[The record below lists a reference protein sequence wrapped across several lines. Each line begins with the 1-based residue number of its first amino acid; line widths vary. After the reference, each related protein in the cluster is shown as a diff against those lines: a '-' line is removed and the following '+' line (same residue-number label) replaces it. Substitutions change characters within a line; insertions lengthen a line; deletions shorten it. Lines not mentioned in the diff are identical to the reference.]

1 MKKTKGRM
9 RGILSLVLAML
20 LTVTMIPAQK
30 VLAEDGT
37 SGSTA
42 ESTGN
47 LTFQYEDTA
56 LGFGYVEWK
65 DNAGDWHTQ
74 QKNDTVTATAVRIK
88 YDHGG
93 QLEPG
98 AGLYLD
104 GKDILK
110 DEANKTALE
119 SENGLTLETDKNY
132 EFQHIAFIAAG
143 GSGSGEQPPQQPQPP
158 ASQGIELI
166 LEGNARDKFD
176 TLIAAGD
183 DANNIYV
190 KVNDAASY
198 QKISDLMNDS
208 TSSTPLVTVSGG
220 RYQFANTV
228 TKVSLYVK
236 YDANYMV
243 QFMPNVAGMGF
254 SENAPLV
261 LDGSGSQHIQIDKK
275 VNTITWAYDDVR
287 YGKDAYLE
295 HGTAEIIAVDGTPVE
310 KLPKDPDNFAANA
323 GNKDGGHFA
332 AAPGAKITIK
342 LTPDY
347 GYQLSG
353 VQLNGGA
360 TLEAQKEVSTFTFT
374 MPDTSIHFKGIFT
387 KSEDAVVTTGN
398 TVKNAAIANGANAAN
413 SGNLELKVS
422 DNTDYNTAAATA
434 LVSDAVAAEAVDL
447 SLNQVVSKG
456 NGTNWE
462 TGITEFE
469 KPITLSLALK
479 DYDANY
485 DYTVVRNHNGKLTA
499 LDTTAINGT
508 VSFATNQFST
518 YVIVKKEKSKTP
530 VYSTQ
535 ANAGAGAPQTTFSQT
550 TKELLDAIGLTAAEK
565 KAIANGANANVV
577 LNVNVKTLT
586 EKEAKLIESVIGKNK
601 MAETYDINLLLQ
613 IAGLADRNITDPSS
627 AIGITITIPD
637 KFINT
642 DTSVKRVYRMV
653 RIHDG
658 KATVIDGTFDANTKQ
673 FTFATDGFSTYALVY
688 EDVAATTTTPA
699 TTSPKTNDTSL
710 PIAWLLLLGAGLCG
724 CMAVTLVKK
733 KTK

>member
-20 LTVTMIPAQK
+20 LMVTMIPTQK
-30 VLAEDGT
+30 VLAEGEP
-37 SGSTA
+37 SG
-42 ESTGN
+42 STGN
-47 LTFQYEDTA
+47 LTFASFDSTDISLGEVQWKNGDADT
-56 LGFGYVEWK
+56 
-65 DNAGDWHTQ
+65 WHTQ
-74 QKNDTVTATAVRIK
+74 TTTGNVTATNVRIVVK
-88 YDHGG
+88 ENANLG
-93 QLEPG
+93 QHMALRING
-98 AGLYLD
+98 Q
-104 GKDILK
+104 DILQT
-110 DEANKTALE
+110 N
-119 SENGLTLETDKNY
+119 LETLKSNEGLVLQANGKY
-132 EFQHIAFIAAG
+132 QFEHIEFSSAAG
-143 GSGSGEQPPQQPQPP
+143 GSGGEENPPQPP
-158 ASQGIELI
+158 KPPVSQGIELI
-166 LEGNARDKFD
+166 LEGNAKDKFD
-176 TLIAAGD
+176 EMIATGN

-190 KVNDAASY
+190 KVNDEASY
-198 QKISDLMNDS
+198 QKISEL
-208 TSSTPLVTVSGG
+208 TQGSTPQVTVSQDG
-220 RYQFANTV
+220 RYQFADSV
-228 TKVSLYVK
+228 KKISLYVK
-236 YDANYMV
+236 YDTNYMV
-243 QFMPNVAGMGF
+243 QFMPDAAGMGF
-254 SENAPLV
+254 SEKAPLV

-295 HGTAEIIAVDGTPVE
+295 HGTAEIIAVDGTPVAQ
-310 KLPKDPDNFAANA
+310 LPKDPDNFAANA

-332 AAPGAKITIK
+332 ADPGAKITIK

-360 TLEAQKEVSTFTFT
+360 TLEAQKDVSTFTFT
-374 MPDTSIHFKGIFT
+374 MPDTSVHFKGIFT

-398 TVKNAAIANGANAAN
+398 TVKNAAIANGANATN

-422 DNTDYNTAAATA
+422 DNTNYNTAAATA

-499 LDTTAINGT
+499 LNTIAINGT

-518 YVIVKKEKSKTP
+518 YVIVKKAKSKTP
-530 VYSTQ
+530 VYSTE

-565 KAIANGANANVV
+565 KAIANGANANVI

-586 EKEAKLIESVIGKNK
+586 EKEAKLIESVIGRNK

-613 IAGLADRNITDPSS
+613 IAGLSDRIITDPNS

-658 KATVIDGTFDANTKQ
+658 KATVIDGTFDAKTKQ
-673 FTFATDGFSTYALVY
+673 FTFATDGFSTYALVD

>member
-30 VLAEDGT
+30 VLAEGEAAGNPT
-37 SGSTA
+37 G
-42 ESTGN
+42 STGN
-47 LTFQYEDTA
+47 LTFASFDSTDISLGEVQWKNGDADT
-56 LGFGYVEWK
+56 
-65 DNAGDWHTQ
+65 WHTQ
-74 QKNDTVTATAVRIK
+74 TTTGDVTATNVRIVVK
-88 YDHGG
+88 ENANLG
-93 QLEPG
+93 QHMALRINGQDILQTNLETLKSDE
-98 AGLYLD
+98 GLKLQAD
-104 GKDILK
+104 GKYQF
-110 DEANKTALE
+110 E
-119 SENGLTLETDKNY
+119 
-132 EFQHIAFIAAG
+132 HIGFSSAAG
-143 GSGSGEQPPQQPQPP
+143 GSGGEENPPQPP
-158 ASQGIELI
+158 KPPVSQGIEFF
-166 LEGNARDKFD
+166 LEGNAKDKFD
-176 TLIAAGD
+176 TLIATGD
-183 DANNIYV
+183 TANNIYV
-190 KVNDAASY
+190 KVNEDTSY
-198 QKISDLMNDS
+198 QKINDLIKSKM
-208 TSSTPLVTVSGG
+208 VTISPDG
-220 RYQFANTV
+220 RYQFDKSV
-228 TKVSLYVK
+228 TKVFLYVK
-236 YDANYMV
+236 YDTNYMV
-243 QFMPNVAGMGF
+243 QFMPDAAGMGF
-254 SENAPLV
+254 GEKAPLV
-261 LDGSGSQHIQIDKK
+261 LNGSGSQHIQIDKK

-295 HGTAEIIAVDGTPVE
+295 HGTAEIIAVNGTPVAQ
-310 KLPKDPDNFAANA
+310 LPKDPDNFAANA

-332 AAPGAKITIK
+332 ADPGAKITIK
-342 LTPDY
+342 LTPNY

-360 TLEAQKEVSTFTFT
+360 TLEAQKDVSTFTFT
-374 MPDTSIHFKGIFT
+374 MPDTSVHFKGIFT

-398 TVKNAAIANGANAAN
+398 TVKNAAIANGANATN

-422 DNTDYNTAAATA
+422 DNTEYNTAAATA

-518 YVIVKKEKSKTP
+518 YVIVKKEKRKTP
-530 VYSTQ
+530 VYSTE

-565 KAIANGANANVV
+565 KAIANGANVNVV

-642 DTSVKRVYRMV
+642 DTSVKRVYCMV

-710 PIAWLLLLGAGLCG
+710 PIAWLLLSGAGLCG

>member
-20 LTVTMIPAQK
+20 LMVTMIPAQK
-30 VLAEDGT
+30 VLAEGEAA
-37 SGSTA
+37 GNTA
-42 ESTGN
+42 GNTGN
-47 LTFQYEDTA
+47 LTFQFANNSAEY
-56 LGFGYVEWK
+56 GSVEWK
-65 DNAGDWHTQ
+65 DTTGNWHTQ
-74 QKNDTVTATAVRIK
+74 NENGTVTAAVVRVK
-88 YDHGG
+88 CASGG

-104 GKDILK
+104 GKDILT
-110 DEANKTALE
+110 EETNKTALQ
-119 SENGLTLETDKNY
+119 SDAGLTLEAGKNY
-132 EFQHIAFIAAG
+132 AFQNIAFIAAG
-143 GSGSGEQPPQQPQPP
+143 GSGGAIQPPQPP
-158 ASQGIELI
+158 VSQGIEFV
-166 LEGNARDKFD
+166 LEGNARDKFGEM
-176 TLIAAGD
+176 IAAGN

-190 KVNDAASY
+190 KVNEDTSY
-198 QKISDLMNDS
+198 QKINDLIKSKM
-208 TSSTPLVTVSGG
+208 VTVSQDG
-220 RYQFANTV
+220 RYQFADSV
-228 TKVSLYVK
+228 KKVSLYVK

-243 QFMPNVAGMGF
+243 QFMPNVAGIGF

-295 HGTAEIIAVDGTPVE
+295 HGTAEIIAVNGTPVAQ
-310 KLPKDPDNFAANA
+310 LPKDPDNFAANA

-332 AAPGAKITIK
+332 ADPGAKITIK

-360 TLEAQKEVSTFTFT
+360 TLEAQKDVSTFTFT
-374 MPDTSIHFKGIFT
+374 MPDTSVHFKGIFT

-398 TVKNAAIANGANAAN
+398 TVKNAAIANGANATN

-422 DNTDYNTAAATA
+422 DNTNYNTAAATA

-469 KPITLSLALK
+469 NPITLSLALK

-518 YVIVKKEKSKTP
+518 YVIVKKEKSKTS
-530 VYSTQ
+530 VYSTE

-565 KAIANGANANVV
+565 KAIANGANVNVV

-613 IAGLADRNITDPSS
+613 IAGLSDRIITDPNS

-658 KATVIDGTFDANTKQ
+658 KATVIDGTFDAKTKQ

-688 EDVAATTTTPA
+688 EDVAATTLTPA

>member
-30 VLAEDGT
+30 VLAEGEAA
-37 SGSTA
+37 GSTA
-42 ESTGN
+42 ENTGN
-47 LTFQYEDTA
+47 LTFASFESTDISHGEVQWKNGDADT
-56 LGFGYVEWK
+56 
-65 DNAGDWHTQ
+65 WHTQ
-74 QKNDTVTATAVRIK
+74 TTTGDVTATNVRIVVK
-88 YDHGG
+88 KNANLG
-93 QLEPG
+93 QHMALRINGQDILQTNLETLKSNE
-98 AGLYLD
+98 GLKLQAD
-104 GKDILK
+104 GKYQF
-110 DEANKTALE
+110 E
-119 SENGLTLETDKNY
+119 
-132 EFQHIAFIAAG
+132 HIGFPSAAG
-143 GSGSGEQPPQQPQPP
+143 GSGGEENPPQPP
-158 ASQGIELI
+158 KPPVSQGIEFV
-166 LEGNARDKFD
+166 LEGNARDKFGEM
-176 TLIAAGD
+176 IAAGN

-190 KVNDAASY
+190 KVNEDTSY
-198 QKISDLMNDS
+198 QKINDLIKSKM
-208 TSSTPLVTVSGG
+208 VTVSQDG
-220 RYQFANTV
+220 RYQFADSV
-228 TKVSLYVK
+228 KKVSLYVK

-243 QFMPNVAGMGF
+243 QFMPNVAGIGF

-295 HGTAEIIAVDGTPVE
+295 HGTAEIIAVNGTPVAQ
-310 KLPKDPDNFAANA
+310 LPKDPDNFAANA

-332 AAPGAKITIK
+332 ADPGAKITIK

-360 TLEAQKEVSTFTFT
+360 TLEAQKDVSTFTFT
-374 MPDTSIHFKGIFT
+374 MPDTSVHFKGIFT

-398 TVKNAAIANGANAAN
+398 TVKNAAIANGANATN

-422 DNTDYNTAAATA
+422 DNTNYNTAAATA

-530 VYSTQ
+530 VYSTE

-565 KAIANGANANVV
+565 KAIANGANVNVV

-724 CMAVTLVKK
+724 CMAVTARKK
-733 KTK
+733 EN

>member
-1 MKKTKGRM
+1 MTKTKGRM
-9 RGILSLVLAML
+9 RGILSLVLALL

-30 VLAEDGT
+30 VLAEGEAAGNPT
-37 SGSTA
+37 G
-42 ESTGN
+42 STGN
-47 LTFQYEDTA
+47 LTFQFANNIAEY
-56 LGFGYVEWK
+56 GSVEWQDATGNWK
-65 DNAGDWHTQ
+65 KQ
-74 QKNDTVTATAVRIK
+74 QADGTVTATAVRVK
-88 YDHGG
+88 YNKGG

-98 AGLYLD
+98 AGLFLD
-104 GKDILK
+104 GKNILEDK
-110 DEANKTALE
+110 ANKTDLE
-119 SENGLTLETDKNY
+119 SENGFTLKTDKNY
-132 EFQHIAFIAAG
+132 AFQHIAFITAG
-143 GSGSGEQPPQQPQPP
+143 GSGGEEQPPQPP
-158 ASQGIELI
+158 ASQGIEFV
-166 LEGNARDKFD
+166 LEGNAKDKFD
-176 TLIAAGD
+176 TLIATGD
-183 DANNIYV
+183 TANNIYV
-190 KVNDAASY
+190 KVNEDTSY
-198 QKISDLMNDS
+198 QKINDLIKSKM
-208 TSSTPLVTVSGG
+208 VTVSQDG
-220 RYQFANTV
+220 RYQFDKSV

-295 HGTAEIIAVDGTPVE
+295 HGTAEIIAVNGTPVAQ
-310 KLPKDPDNFAANA
+310 LPKDPDNFATNA

-332 AAPGAKITIK
+332 ADPGDKITIK

-360 TLEAQKEVSTFTFT
+360 TLEAQKDVSTFTFT
-374 MPDTSIHFKGIFT
+374 MPDTSVHFKGIFT

-398 TVKNAAIANGANAAN
+398 TVKNAAIANGANATN

-422 DNTDYNTAAATA
+422 DNTNYNTAAATA

-469 KPITLSLALK
+469 KPITVSLALK

-530 VYSTQ
+530 VYSTE

-565 KAIANGANANVV
+565 KAIANGANVNVV

>member
-1 MKKTKGRM
+1 MTKTKGRM
-9 RGILSLVLAML
+9 RGILSLVLALL

-30 VLAEDGT
+30 VLAEGEAAGNPT
-37 SGSTA
+37 G
-42 ESTGN
+42 STGN
-47 LTFQYEDTA
+47 LTFQFANNIAEY
-56 LGFGYVEWK
+56 GSVEWQDATGNWK
-65 DNAGDWHTQ
+65 KQ
-74 QKNDTVTATAVRIK
+74 QADGTVTATAVRVK
-88 YDHGG
+88 YNKGG

-98 AGLYLD
+98 AGLFLD
-104 GKDILK
+104 GKNILEDK
-110 DEANKTALE
+110 ANKTDLE
-119 SENGLTLETDKNY
+119 SENGFTLKTDKNY
-132 EFQHIAFIAAG
+132 AFQHIAFITAG
-143 GSGSGEQPPQQPQPP
+143 GSGGEEQPPQPP
-158 ASQGIELI
+158 ASQGIEFV
-166 LEGNARDKFD
+166 LEGNAKDKFD
-176 TLIAAGD
+176 TLIATGD
-183 DANNIYV
+183 TANNIYV
-190 KVNDAASY
+190 KVNEDTSY
-198 QKISDLMNDS
+198 QKINDLIKSKM
-208 TSSTPLVTVSGG
+208 VTVSQDG
-220 RYQFANTV
+220 RYQFDKSV

-295 HGTAEIIAVDGTPVE
+295 HGTAEIIAVNGTPVAQ
-310 KLPKDPDNFAANA
+310 LPKDPDNFATNA

-332 AAPGAKITIK
+332 ADPGDKITIK

-360 TLEAQKEVSTFTFT
+360 TLEAQKDVSTFTFT
-374 MPDTSIHFKGIFT
+374 MPDTSVHFKGIFT

-398 TVKNAAIANGANAAN
+398 TVKNAAIANGANATN

-422 DNTDYNTAAATA
+422 DNTNYNTAAATA

-530 VYSTQ
+530 VYSTE

-565 KAIANGANANVV
+565 KAIANGANVNVV

-613 IAGLADRNITDPSS
+613 IAGLSDRIITDPNS

-658 KATVIDGTFDANTKQ
+658 KATVIDGTFDATTKQ

>member
-30 VLAEDGT
+30 VLAEGEAAGNPT
-37 SGSTA
+37 G
-42 ESTGN
+42 STGN
-47 LTFQYEDTA
+47 LTFASFDSTDISLGEVQWKNGDADT
-56 LGFGYVEWK
+56 
-65 DNAGDWHTQ
+65 WHTQ
-74 QKNDTVTATAVRIK
+74 TTTGDVTATNVRIVVK
-88 YDHGG
+88 ENANLG
-93 QLEPG
+93 QHMALRINGQDILQTNLETLKSDE
-98 AGLYLD
+98 GLKLQAD
-104 GKDILK
+104 GKYQF
-110 DEANKTALE
+110 E
-119 SENGLTLETDKNY
+119 
-132 EFQHIAFIAAG
+132 HIGFSSAAG
-143 GSGSGEQPPQQPQPP
+143 GSGGEENPLQPPKPP
-158 ASQGIELI
+158 VSQGIEFF
-166 LEGNARDKFD
+166 LEGNAKDKFD
-176 TLIAAGD
+176 TLIATGD
-183 DANNIYV
+183 TANNIYV
-190 KVNDAASY
+190 KVNEDTSY
-198 QKISDLMNDS
+198 QKINDLIKSKM
-208 TSSTPLVTVSGG
+208 VTISPDG
-220 RYQFANTV
+220 RYQFDKSV
-228 TKVSLYVK
+228 TKVFLYVK
-236 YDANYMV
+236 YDTNYMV
-243 QFMPNVAGMGF
+243 QFMPDAAGMGF
-254 SENAPLV
+254 GEKAPLV
-261 LDGSGSQHIQIDKK
+261 LNGSGSQHIQIDKK

-295 HGTAEIIAVDGTPVE
+295 HGTAEIIAVNGTPVAQ
-310 KLPKDPDNFAANA
+310 LPKDPDNFAANA

-332 AAPGAKITIK
+332 ADPGAKITIK

-353 VQLNGGA
+353 VQLNGGT

-374 MPDTSIHFKGIFT
+374 MPNTSVHFKGIFT

-422 DNTDYNTAAATA
+422 DNTEYNTAAATA

-469 KPITLSLALK
+469 KPITLSLTLK
-479 DYDANY
+479 GYDANY

-530 VYSTQ
+530 VYSTE

-658 KATVIDGTFDANTKQ
+658 KATVIDGTFDAKTKQ

-688 EDVAATTTTPA
+688 EDVAATTSTPA

-724 CMAVTLVKK
+724 CMAVTARKK
-733 KTK
+733 EN

>member
-9 RGILSLVLAML
+9 RGNLSLVLAML

-30 VLAEDGT
+30 VLAEGEAAGNPT
-37 SGSTA
+37 G
-42 ESTGN
+42 STGN
-47 LTFQYEDTA
+47 LTFASFDSTDVSLGEVQWKNGDADT
-56 LGFGYVEWK
+56 
-65 DNAGDWHTQ
+65 WHTQ
-74 QKNDTVTATAVRIK
+74 TTTGDVTATNVRIVVK
-88 YDHGG
+88 ENANLGQHMALRIGG
-93 QLEPG
+93 QNILQTYLETLKSDE
-98 AGLYLD
+98 GLKLQAD
-104 GKDILK
+104 GKYQF
-110 DEANKTALE
+110 E
-119 SENGLTLETDKNY
+119 
-132 EFQHIAFIAAG
+132 HIGFSSAAG
-143 GSGSGEQPPQQPQPP
+143 GSGGEENPPQPP
-158 ASQGIELI
+158 KPPVSQGIELI
-166 LEGNARDKFD
+166 LEGNAKDKFD
-176 TLIAAGD
+176 EMIATEN

-190 KVNDAASY
+190 KVNDEASY
-198 QKISDLMNDS
+198 QKISDLTKGN
-208 TSSTPLVTVSGG
+208 TPQVTVFQDG
-220 RYQFANTV
+220 RYQFDKSV

-243 QFMPNVAGMGF
+243 QFMPNVAGIGF

-295 HGTAEIIAVDGTPVE
+295 HGTAEIIAVNGTPVAQ
-310 KLPKDPDNFAANA
+310 LPKDPDNFAANA

-332 AAPGAKITIK
+332 ADPGAKITIK

-360 TLEAQKEVSTFTFT
+360 TLEAQKDVSTFTFT
-374 MPDTSIHFKGIFT
+374 MPDTSVHFKGIFT

-398 TVKNAAIANGANAAN
+398 TVKNAAIANGANATN

-422 DNTDYNTAAATA
+422 DNTNYNTAAATA

-530 VYSTQ
+530 VYSTE

-565 KAIANGANANVV
+565 KAIANGANVNVV

-724 CMAVTLVKK
+724 CMAVTARKK
-733 KTK
+733 EN

>member
-20 LTVTMIPAQK
+20 LMVTMIPAQK
-30 VLAEDGT
+30 VLAEGE
-37 SGSTA
+37 TA
-42 ESTGN
+42 GNPAGSTGN
-47 LTFQYEDTA
+47 LTFASFDSTDISLGEVQWKNGEADT
-56 LGFGYVEWK
+56 
-65 DNAGDWHTQ
+65 WHTQ
-74 QKNDTVTATAVRIK
+74 TTTGDVTATNVRIVVK
-88 YDHGG
+88 ENANLGQHMALRIGG
-93 QLEPG
+93 QNILQTYLETLKSDE
-98 AGLYLD
+98 GLKLQAD
-104 GKDILK
+104 GKYQF
-110 DEANKTALE
+110 E
-119 SENGLTLETDKNY
+119 
-132 EFQHIAFIAAG
+132 HIGFSSAAG
-143 GSGSGEQPPQQPQPP
+143 GSGGEENPPQPP
-158 ASQGIELI
+158 KPPVSQGIELI
-166 LEGNARDKFD
+166 LEGNAKDKFD
-176 TLIAAGD
+176 TLIATGD
-183 DANNIYV
+183 TANNIYV
-190 KVNDAASY
+190 KVNDEASY
-198 QKISDLMNDS
+198 QKISDLTKGN
-208 TSSTPLVTVSGG
+208 TPQVTVFQDG
-220 RYQFANTV
+220 RYQFADSV
-228 TKVSLYVK
+228 KKVSLYVK

-243 QFMPNVAGMGF
+243 QFMPNIAGIGF

-295 HGTAEIIAVDGTPVE
+295 HGTAEIIAVNGTPVAQ
-310 KLPKDPDNFAANA
+310 LPKDPDNFAANA

-332 AAPGAKITIK
+332 ADPGAKITIK

-360 TLEAQKEVSTFTFT
+360 TLEAQKDVSTFTFT
-374 MPDTSIHFKGIFT
+374 MPDTSVHFKGIFT

-398 TVKNAAIANGANAAN
+398 TVKNAAIANGANATN

-422 DNTDYNTAAATA
+422 DNTNYNTAAATA

-530 VYSTQ
+530 VYSTE

-565 KAIANGANANVV
+565 KAIANGANVNVV

-733 KTK
+733 KIK

>member
-30 VLAEDGT
+30 VLAEGEAAGNPT
-37 SGSTA
+37 G
-42 ESTGN
+42 STGN
-47 LTFQYEDTA
+47 LTFASFDSTDISLGEVQWKNGDADT
-56 LGFGYVEWK
+56 
-65 DNAGDWHTQ
+65 WHTQ
-74 QKNDTVTATAVRIK
+74 TTTGDVTATNVRIVVK
-88 YDHGG
+88 ENANLG
-93 QLEPG
+93 QHMALRINGQDILQTNLETLKSDE
-98 AGLYLD
+98 GLKLQAD
-104 GKDILK
+104 GKYQF
-110 DEANKTALE
+110 E
-119 SENGLTLETDKNY
+119 
-132 EFQHIAFIAAG
+132 HIGFSSAAG
-143 GSGSGEQPPQQPQPP
+143 GSGGEENPPQPP
-158 ASQGIELI
+158 KPPVSQGIEFF
-166 LEGNARDKFD
+166 LEGNAKDKFD
-176 TLIAAGD
+176 TLIATGD
-183 DANNIYV
+183 TANNIYV
-190 KVNDAASY
+190 KVNEDTSY
-198 QKISDLMNDS
+198 QKINDLIKSKM
-208 TSSTPLVTVSGG
+208 VTISPDG
-220 RYQFANTV
+220 RYQFDKSV

-295 HGTAEIIAVDGTPVE
+295 HGTAEIIAVDGTPVAQ
-310 KLPKDPDNFAANA
+310 LPKDPDNFAANA

-332 AAPGAKITIK
+332 ADPGAKITIK

-360 TLEAQKEVSTFTFT
+360 TLEAQKDVSTFTFT
-374 MPDTSIHFKGIFT
+374 MPDTSVHFKGIFT

-398 TVKNAAIANGANAAN
+398 TVKNAAIANGANATN

-422 DNTDYNTAAATA
+422 DNTNYNTAAATA

-565 KAIANGANANVV
+565 KAITNGANVNVV

-613 IAGLADRNITDPSS
+613 IAGLADRNITDPNS

-724 CMAVTLVKK
+724 CMAVTARKK
-733 KTK
+733 EN

>member
-1 MKKTKGRM
+1 MRKTKGRM

-30 VLAEDGT
+30 VLAEGEP
-37 SGSTA
+37 SG
-42 ESTGN
+42 STGN
-47 LTFQYEDTA
+47 LTFASFDSTDISLGEVQWKNGNADT
-56 LGFGYVEWK
+56 
-65 DNAGDWHTQ
+65 WHTQ
-74 QKNDTVTATAVRIK
+74 TTTGDVTATNVRIVVK
-88 YDHGG
+88 GNANLG
-93 QLEPG
+93 QHMALRING
-98 AGLYLD
+98 Q
-104 GKDILK
+104 DILQT
-110 DEANKTALE
+110 NLE
-119 SENGLTLETDKNY
+119 TLKSNEGLTLQADGKYQFEHI
-132 EFQHIAFIAAG
+132 EFSSAAG
-143 GSGSGEQPPQQPQPP
+143 GSGGEENPPQPP
-158 ASQGIELI
+158 KPPVSQGIEFV
-166 LEGNARDKFD
+166 LEGNARDKFGEMIATGD
-176 TLIAAGD
+176 T
-183 DANNIYV
+183 ANNIYV
-190 KVNDAASY
+190 KVNEDTSY
-198 QKISDLMNDS
+198 QKINDLIKSKM
-208 TSSTPLVTVSGG
+208 VTVSQDG
-220 RYQFANTV
+220 RYQFADSV
-228 TKVSLYVK
+228 KKVSLYVK

-295 HGTAEIIAVDGTPVE
+295 HGTAEIIAVNGTPVA
-310 KLPKDPDNFAANA
+310 KLPVDPTNFATNA

-332 AAPGAKITIK
+332 ADPGAKITIK

-360 TLEAQKEVSTFTFT
+360 TLEAQKDVSTFTFT
-374 MPDTSIHFKGIFT
+374 MPNTSVHFKGIFT

-398 TVKNAAIANGANAAN
+398 TVKNAAIANGANATN

-422 DNTDYNTAAATA
+422 DNTNYNTAAATA

-565 KAIANGANANVV
+565 KVIANGANVNVV

>member
-1 MKKTKGRM
+1 MRKTKGRM

-37 SGSTA
+37 PGSMTGN
-42 ESTGN
+42 TGN
-47 LTFQYEDTA
+47 LEFKYEDTA
-56 LGFGYVEWK
+56 LGFGYVQWK
-65 DNAGDWHTQ
+65 DNAGTWHTQ
-74 QKNDTVTATAVRIK
+74 QENGTVTATAVRIK

-93 QLEPG
+93 QLD
-98 AGLYLD
+98 AGTSLCV
-104 GKDILK
+104 GGNNILPS
-110 DEANKTALE
+110 NKTRLE
-119 SENGLTLETDKNY
+119 SDEGYTLETGKNY
-132 EFQHIAFIAAG
+132 AFERIKFIAAG
-143 GSGSGEQPPQQPQPP
+143 GSGSGEQPPQPP

-166 LEGNARDKFD
+166 LEGNAKDKFD
-176 TLIAAGD
+176 EMIAAGN
-183 DANNIYV
+183 AVNNIYV

-198 QKISDLMNDS
+198 QKISELTQGN
-208 TSSTPLVTVSGG
+208 TPQVTVSPDG
-220 RYQFANTV
+220 RYQFDKSV

-243 QFMPNVAGMGF
+243 QFMPNAAGMGF

-295 HGTAEIIAVDGTPVE
+295 HGTAEIIAVNGTPVA
-310 KLPKDPDNFAANA
+310 KLPMDPDNFATNA

-332 AAPGAKITIK
+332 AVPGAKITIK

-360 TLEAQKEVSTFTFT
+360 TLEAQKDVSTFTFT
-374 MPDTSIHFKGIFT
+374 MPNTSVHFKGIFT

-398 TVKNAAIANGANAAN
+398 TVKNAAIANGANATK

-499 LDTTAINGT
+499 LDTTAVNGT
-508 VSFATNQFST
+508 VSFVTNQFST

-688 EDVAATTTTPA
+688 EDVAATTTTQA

-710 PIAWLLLLGAGLCG
+710 PIAWFLLLGAGLCG

>member
-1 MKKTKGRM
+1 MRKTKGRM

-30 VLAEDGT
+30 VLAEGEAA
-37 SGSTA
+37 G
-42 ESTGN
+42 STGN
-47 LTFQYEDTA
+47 LTFASFDSTDISLGEVQWKNGNADT
-56 LGFGYVEWK
+56 
-65 DNAGDWHTQ
+65 WHTQ
-74 QKNDTVTATAVRIK
+74 TTTGDVTATNVRIVVK
-88 YDHGG
+88 GNANLG
-93 QLEPG
+93 QHMALRING
-98 AGLYLD
+98 Q
-104 GKDILK
+104 DILQT
-110 DEANKTALE
+110 NLE
-119 SENGLTLETDKNY
+119 TLKSNEGLTLQADGKYQFEHI
-132 EFQHIAFIAAG
+132 EFSSAAG
-143 GSGSGEQPPQQPQPP
+143 GSGGEENPPQQPQPP
-158 ASQGIELI
+158 ATQGMELI

-176 TLIAAGD
+176 QMIALGN

-190 KVNDAASY
+190 KVNGEASY
-198 QKISDLMNDS
+198 QKINDLIESGM
-208 TSSTPLVTVSGG
+208 VTVSQDG
-220 RYQFANTV
+220 RYQFANFV
-228 TKVSLYVK
+228 KKVSLYVK
-236 YDANYMV
+236 YDTNYMV
-243 QFMPNVAGMGF
+243 QFMPNAAGMGF
-254 SENAPLV
+254 SEKAPLV

-295 HGTAEIIAVDGTPVE
+295 HGTAEIIAVDGTPVAQ
-310 KLPKDPDNFAANA
+310 LPKDPDNFAANA

-332 AAPGAKITIK
+332 ADPGAKITIK

-374 MPDTSIHFKGIFT
+374 MPDMNVHFKGIFT

-398 TVKNAAIANGANAAN
+398 TVKNAAIANGANATN

-422 DNTDYNTAAATA
+422 DNTNYNTAAATT

-550 TKELLDAIGLTAAEK
+550 TKELLDAIGLTAVEK

>member
-20 LTVTMIPAQK
+20 LMVTMIPAQK
-30 VLAEDGT
+30 VLAEGEPAGNPT
-37 SGSTA
+37 G
-42 ESTGN
+42 STGN
-47 LTFQYEDTA
+47 LTFASFDSTDISLGEVQWKNGEADT
-56 LGFGYVEWK
+56 
-65 DNAGDWHTQ
+65 WHTQ
-74 QKNDTVTATAVRIK
+74 TTTGDVTATNVRIVVK
-88 YDHGG
+88 ENANLGQHMALRIGG
-93 QLEPG
+93 QNILQTYLETLKSDE
-98 AGLYLD
+98 GLKLQAD
-104 GKDILK
+104 GKYQF
-110 DEANKTALE
+110 E
-119 SENGLTLETDKNY
+119 
-132 EFQHIAFIAAG
+132 HIGFSSAAG
-143 GSGSGEQPPQQPQPP
+143 GSGGEEQPPQPP
-158 ASQGIELI
+158 TSQGIELI
-166 LEGNARDKFD
+166 LEGNAKDNFD
-176 TLIAAGD
+176 EMIAAGN
-183 DANNIYV
+183 AVNNIYV

-198 QKISDLMNDS
+198 QKISELTQGN
-208 TSSTPLVTVSGG
+208 TPQVTVSQDG
-220 RYQFANTV
+220 RYQFDKSV

-295 HGTAEIIAVDGTPVE
+295 HGTAEIIAVNGTPVA
-310 KLPKDPDNFAANA
+310 KLPMDPDNFATNA

-332 AAPGAKITIK
+332 AVPGAKITIK

-360 TLEAQKEVSTFTFT
+360 TLEAQKDVSTFTFT
-374 MPDTSIHFKGIFT
+374 MPDTSVHFKGIFT

-398 TVKNAAIANGANAAN
+398 TVKNAAIANGANATS

-422 DNTDYNTAAATA
+422 DNTNYNTAAATA

-530 VYSTQ
+530 VYSTE

-565 KAIANGANANVV
+565 KTIANGANVNVV

-688 EDVAATTTTPA
+688 EDVAATTTTPE

-724 CMAVTLVKK
+724 CMAVTARKK
-733 KTK
+733 EN

>member
-9 RGILSLVLAML
+9 RGILSLVLAL
-20 LTVTMIPAQK
+20 LLMVTMIPAQK
-30 VLAEDGT
+30 VLAEGEAA
-37 SGSTA
+37 GNQPENA
-42 ESTGN
+42 GN
-47 LTFQYEDTA
+47 LTFASFDSTDVSLGEVQWKNGDADT
-56 LGFGYVEWK
+56 
-65 DNAGDWHTQ
+65 WHTQ
-74 QKNDTVTATAVRIK
+74 TTTGEVTATNVRIVVK
-88 YDHGG
+88 KNANLG
-93 QLEPG
+93 QHMALRINGQDILQTNLETLKSNE
-98 AGLYLD
+98 GLVLQAD
-104 GKDILK
+104 GKYQFEHI
-110 DEANKTALE
+110 
-119 SENGLTLETDKNY
+119 
-132 EFQHIAFIAAG
+132 EFSSAAG
-143 GSGSGEQPPQQPQPP
+143 GSGGEENPPQPP
-158 ASQGIELI
+158 KPPVSQGIELI
-166 LEGNARDKFD
+166 LEGNAKDKFD
-176 TLIAAGD
+176 TLIATGD
-183 DANNIYV
+183 TANNIYV
-190 KVNDAASY
+190 KVNDEASY
-198 QKISDLMNDS
+198 QKISEL
-208 TSSTPLVTVSGG
+208 TQGSTPQVTVSQDG
-220 RYQFANTV
+220 RYQFADSV
-228 TKVSLYVK
+228 KKISLYVK

-287 YGKDAYLE
+287 YDKDAYLE
-295 HGTAEIIAVDGTPVE
+295 HGTAEIIAVNGTPVA
-310 KLPKDPDNFAANA
+310 KLPVDPTNFATNA

-332 AAPGAKITIK
+332 ADPGDKITIK

-360 TLEAQKEVSTFTFT
+360 TLEAQKDVSTFTFT
-374 MPDTSIHFKGIFT
+374 MPNTSVHFKGIFT

-422 DNTDYNTAAATA
+422 DNTEYNTAAATA

-530 VYSTQ
+530 VYSTE

-565 KAIANGANANVV
+565 KAIANGANVNVV

>member
-1 MKKTKGRM
+1 MRKTKGRM
-9 RGILSLVLAML
+9 RGILSLVLAL
-20 LTVTMIPAQK
+20 LLMVTMIPAQK
-30 VLAEDGT
+30 VLAEGE
-37 SGSTA
+37 TA
-42 ESTGN
+42 GNQPENAGN
-47 LTFQYEDTA
+47 LTFASFDSTDISLGEVQWKNGDADT
-56 LGFGYVEWK
+56 
-65 DNAGDWHTQ
+65 WHTQ
-74 QKNDTVTATAVRIK
+74 TTTGDVTATNVRIVVK
-88 YDHGG
+88 KNANLG
-93 QLEPG
+93 QHMALRING
-98 AGLYLD
+98 Q
-104 GKDILK
+104 DILQT
-110 DEANKTALE
+110 NLE
-119 SENGLTLETDKNY
+119 TLKSNEGLTLQADGKYQFEHI
-132 EFQHIAFIAAG
+132 EFSSAAG
-143 GSGSGEQPPQQPQPP
+143 GSGGEEQPPQPP
-158 ASQGIELI
+158 TSQGIEFV
-166 LEGNARDKFD
+166 LEGNAKDKFD
-176 TLIAAGD
+176 TLIATGD
-183 DANNIYV
+183 TANNIYV
-190 KVNDAASY
+190 RVNEDTSY
-198 QKISDLMNDS
+198 QKINDLIKSKM
-208 TSSTPLVTVSGG
+208 VTVSPDG
-220 RYQFANTV
+220 RYQFDKSV

-287 YGKDAYLE
+287 YDKDAYLE
-295 HGTAEIIAVDGTPVE
+295 HGTAEIIAVNGTPVA
-310 KLPKDPDNFAANA
+310 KLPMDPTNFATNA

-332 AAPGAKITIK
+332 ADPGDKITIK

-360 TLEAQKEVSTFTFT
+360 TLEAQKDVSTFTFT
-374 MPDTSIHFKGIFT
+374 MPNTSVHFKGIFT
-387 KSEDAVVTTGN
+387 KSEDAVVMTGN

-422 DNTDYNTAAATA
+422 DNTEYNTAAATA

-499 LDTTAINGT
+499 LDTTAISGT

-530 VYSTQ
+530 VYSTE

-565 KAIANGANANVV
+565 KAIANGANVNVV

-627 AIGITITIPD
+627 AICITITIPD

-710 PIAWLLLLGAGLCG
+710 PIAWFLLLGAGLCG

>member
-1 MKKTKGRM
+1 MRKTKGRM

-20 LTVTMIPAQK
+20 LMVTMIPAQK
-30 VLAEDGT
+30 VLAEGET
-37 SGSTA
+37 AGNTA
-42 ESTGN
+42 ENTGN
-47 LTFQYEDTA
+47 LTFASFDSTDTS
-56 LGFGYVEWK
+56 LGEVQWK
-65 DNAGDWHTQ
+65 NGEADTWHTQ
-74 QKNDTVTATAVRIK
+74 TTKGDVTATNVRIVVK
-88 YDHGG
+88 GNASLGQHMALRIGG
-93 QLEPG
+93 N
-98 AGLYLD
+98 
-104 GKDILK
+104 DILQT
-110 DEANKTALE
+110 NLE
-119 SENGLTLETDKNY
+119 TLKSNEGLTLQANGKYQFEHI
-132 EFQHIAFIAAG
+132 EFSSAAG
-143 GSGSGEQPPQQPQPP
+143 GSGGEENPPQPP
-158 ASQGIELI
+158 KPPVSQGMELI
-166 LEGNARDKFD
+166 LEGNARDKFGEM
-176 TLIAAGD
+176 IAAGN

-190 KVNDAASY
+190 KVNEDTSY
-198 QKISDLMNDS
+198 QKINDLIKSKM
-208 TSSTPLVTVSGG
+208 VTVSGG
-220 RYQFANTV
+220 RYQFDKSV

-243 QFMPNVAGMGF
+243 QFMPNAAGTGF
-254 SENAPLV
+254 SENTPLV
-261 LDGSGSQHIQIDKK
+261 LNSPCSQHIQIDKK
-275 VNTITWAYDDVR
+275 VNTITWAYDVR
-287 YGKDAYLE
+287 HGKDAYLE
-295 HGTAEIIAVDGTPVE
+295 HGTAEIIAVNGTPVA
-310 KLPKDPDNFAANA
+310 KLPVDPTNFATNA

-332 AAPGAKITIK
+332 ADPGDKITIK

-353 VQLNGGA
+353 VKLNGGA
-360 TLEAQKEVSTFTFT
+360 MLEAQKDVSTFTFT
-374 MPDTSIHFKGIFT
+374 MPNTSIHFKGIFT

-530 VYSTQ
+530 VYSTE
-535 ANAGAGAPQTTFSQT
+535 ANAGAGAPQTTFLQT

>member
-20 LTVTMIPAQK
+20 LMVTMIPAQK
-30 VLAEDGT
+30 VLAE
-37 SGSTA
+37 
-42 ESTGN
+42 
-47 LTFQYEDTA
+47 
-56 LGFGYVEWK
+56 
-65 DNAGDWHTQ
+65 
-74 QKNDTVTATAVRIK
+74 
-88 YDHGG
+88 
-93 QLEPG
+93 
-98 AGLYLD
+98 
-104 GKDILK
+104 
-110 DEANKTALE
+110 
-119 SENGLTLETDKNY
+119 
-132 EFQHIAFIAAG
+132 G
-143 GSGSGEQPPQQPQPP
+143 GSGGEIQPPQPP
-158 ASQGIELI
+158 ASQEIELI
-166 LEGNARDKFD
+166 LEGNAKDKFD
-176 TLIAAGD
+176 TLIATGD
-183 DANNIYV
+183 TANNIYV
-190 KVNDAASY
+190 KVNEDTSY
-198 QKISDLMNDS
+198 QKINDLIKSKM
-208 TSSTPLVTVSGG
+208 VTVSQDG
-220 RYQFANTV
+220 RYQFDKSV

-295 HGTAEIIAVDGTPVE
+295 HGTAEIIAVNGTPVA
-310 KLPKDPDNFAANA
+310 KLPVDPTNFATNA

-332 AAPGAKITIK
+332 ADPGAKITIK

-360 TLEAQKEVSTFTFT
+360 TLEAQKDVSTFTFT
-374 MPDTSIHFKGIFT
+374 MPNTSVHFKGIFT

-398 TVKNAAIANGANAAN
+398 TVKNAAIANGANATN

-422 DNTDYNTAAATA
+422 DNTEYNTAAATA

-530 VYSTQ
+530 VYSTE

-565 KAIANGANANVV
+565 KAIANGANVNVV
-577 LNVNVKTLT
+577 LNVNVKTPT

-613 IAGLADRNITDPSS
+613 IAGLSDRIITDPNS

-658 KATVIDGTFDANTKQ
+658 KATVIDGTFDAKTKQ

-688 EDVAATTTTPA
+688 EDVAATTLTPA

-724 CMAVTLVKK
+724 CMAVTLEKK
-733 KTK
+733 KIK

>member
-1 MKKTKGRM
+1 MRKTKGRM

-30 VLAEDGT
+30 VLAEGEAA
-37 SGSTA
+37 GNPA
-42 ESTGN
+42 GSTGN
-47 LTFQYEDTA
+47 LTFQFANNSAEY
-56 LGFGYVEWK
+56 GSVEWQDATGNWK
-65 DNAGDWHTQ
+65 KQ
-74 QKNDTVTATAVRIK
+74 QADGTVTATAVRVK
-88 YDHGG
+88 YNKGG

-98 AGLYLD
+98 AGLFLD
-104 GKDILK
+104 GKNILEDK
-110 DEANKTALE
+110 TNKTDLE
-119 SENGLTLETDKNY
+119 SENGFTLKTDKNY
-132 EFQHIAFIAAG
+132 AFQHIAFITAG
-143 GSGSGEQPPQQPQPP
+143 GSGGEEQQPQPP
-158 ASQGIELI
+158 KPPVSQGIELI
-166 LEGNARDKFD
+166 LEGNAKDKFD
-176 TLIAAGD
+176 TLIATGD
-183 DANNIYV
+183 TANNIYV
-190 KVNDAASY
+190 KVNDEASY
-198 QKISDLMNDS
+198 QKISDLTKGN
-208 TSSTPLVTVSGG
+208 TPQVTVSPDG
-220 RYQFANTV
+220 RYQFDKSV

-254 SENAPLV
+254 GEKAPLV
-261 LDGSGSQHIQIDKK
+261 LNGSGSQHIQIDKK

-295 HGTAEIIAVDGTPVE
+295 HGTAEIIAVNGTPVAQ
-310 KLPKDPDNFAANA
+310 LPKDPDNFAANA

-332 AAPGAKITIK
+332 ADPGAKITIK

-353 VQLNGGA
+353 VKLNGGA
-360 TLEAQKEVSTFTFT
+360 TLEAQKDVSTFTFT
-374 MPDTSIHFKGIFT
+374 MPDTSVHFKGIFT

-422 DNTDYNTAAATA
+422 DNTEYNTAAATA

-456 NGTNWE
+456 NGTNCE
-462 TGITEFE
+462 TGITEFD

-530 VYSTQ
+530 VYSTE

>member
-1 MKKTKGRM
+1 MRKTKGRM

-20 LTVTMIPAQK
+20 LMVTMIPAQK
-30 VLAEDGT
+30 VLAEGET
-37 SGSTA
+37 AGNPA

-47 LTFQYEDTA
+47 LTFQYANNSAEY
-56 LGFGYVEWK
+56 GSVEWK
-65 DNAGDWHTQ
+65 DNDGKWNKQ
-74 QKNDTVTATAVRIK
+74 QTDGTVTAIAVRVK
-88 YDHGG
+88 CASGG

-98 AGLYLD
+98 AGLYLA
-104 GKDILK
+104 GGDILK
-110 DEANKTALE
+110 DETNKTALQ
-119 SENGLTLETDKNY
+119 SDAGLALAPDKNY

-143 GSGSGEQPPQQPQPP
+143 GSGSGEQPPQPP

-166 LEGNARDKFD
+166 LEGNAKDKFD
-176 TLIAAGD
+176 EMIAAGN
-183 DANNIYV
+183 AVNNIYV

-198 QKISDLMNDS
+198 QKISELTQGN
-208 TSSTPLVTVSGG
+208 TPQVTVSPDG
-220 RYQFANTV
+220 RYQFDKSV

-243 QFMPNVAGMGF
+243 QFMPNAAGMGF

-295 HGTAEIIAVDGTPVE
+295 HGTAEIIAVDGTPVAQ
-310 KLPKDPDNFAANA
+310 LPMDPDNFATNA

-332 AAPGAKITIK
+332 AVPGAKITIK

-360 TLEAQKEVSTFTFT
+360 TLEAQKDVSTFTFI
-374 MPDTSIHFKGIFT
+374 MPDTSVHFKGIFT

-422 DNTDYNTAAATA
+422 DNTEYNTAAATA

-447 SLNQVVSKG
+447 SLNQIVSKG

-508 VSFATNQFST
+508 ISFATNQFST

>member
-20 LTVTMIPAQK
+20 LMVTMIPTQK
-30 VLAEDGT
+30 VLAEGEP
-37 SGSTA
+37 SG
-42 ESTGN
+42 STGN
-47 LTFQYEDTA
+47 LTFASFDSTDISLGEVQWKNGDADT
-56 LGFGYVEWK
+56 
-65 DNAGDWHTQ
+65 WHTQ
-74 QKNDTVTATAVRIK
+74 TTTGNVTATNVRIVVK
-88 YDHGG
+88 ENANLG
-93 QLEPG
+93 QHMALRISG
-98 AGLYLD
+98 Q
-104 GKDILK
+104 DILQT
-110 DEANKTALE
+110 N
-119 SENGLTLETDKNY
+119 LETLKSNEGLVLQANGKY
-132 EFQHIAFIAAG
+132 QFEHIEFSSAAG
-143 GSGSGEQPPQQPQPP
+143 GSGGEENPPQPP
-158 ASQGIELI
+158 KPPVSQGIELI
-166 LEGNARDKFD
+166 LEGNAKDKFD
-176 TLIAAGD
+176 EMIATGN

-190 KVNDAASY
+190 KVNDEASY
-198 QKISDLMNDS
+198 QKISEL
-208 TSSTPLVTVSGG
+208 TQGSTPQVTVSQDG
-220 RYQFANTV
+220 RYQFADSV
-228 TKVSLYVK
+228 KKISLYVK
-236 YDANYMV
+236 YDTNYMV
-243 QFMPNVAGMGF
+243 QFMPDAAGMGF
-254 SENAPLV
+254 SEKAPLV

-295 HGTAEIIAVDGTPVE
+295 HGTAEIIAVDGTPVAQ
-310 KLPKDPDNFAANA
+310 LPKDPDNFAANA

-332 AAPGAKITIK
+332 ADPGAKITIK

-374 MPDTSIHFKGIFT
+374 MPDTSVHFKGIFT
-387 KSEDAVVTTGN
+387 KSEDAVVTMGN
-398 TVKNAAIANGANAAN
+398 TVKNAAIANGANATN

-422 DNTDYNTAAATA
+422 DNTNYNTAAATA

-499 LDTTAINGT
+499 LNTIAINGT

-518 YVIVKKEKSKTP
+518 YVIVKKAKSKTP
-530 VYSTQ
+530 VYSTE

-565 KAIANGANANVV
+565 KAIANGANANVI

-586 EKEAKLIESVIGKNK
+586 EKEAKLIESVIGRNK

-613 IAGLADRNITDPSS
+613 IAGLSDRIITDPNS

-658 KATVIDGTFDANTKQ
+658 KATVIDGTFDAKTKQ

>member
-1 MKKTKGRM
+1 M
-9 RGILSLVLAML
+9 RGILSLVLAMF

-37 SGSTA
+37 PGSMTGN
-42 ESTGN
+42 TGN
-47 LTFQYEDTA
+47 LEFKYEDTA
-56 LGFGYVEWK
+56 LGFGYVQWK
-65 DNAGDWHTQ
+65 DNAGTWHTQ
-74 QKNDTVTATAVRIK
+74 QENGTVTATAVRIK

-93 QLEPG
+93 QLD
-98 AGLYLD
+98 AGTSLCV
-104 GKDILK
+104 GGNNILPS
-110 DEANKTALE
+110 NKTRLE
-119 SENGLTLETDKNY
+119 SDEGYTLETGKNY
-132 EFQHIAFIAAG
+132 AFERIKFIAAG
-143 GSGSGEQPPQQPQPP
+143 GSGGEENPSQPPQPP
-158 ASQGIELI
+158 TSQGIELI

-176 TLIAAGD
+176 EMIATGN

-198 QKISDLMNDS
+198 QKINEL
-208 TSSTPLVTVSGG
+208 TKGSTPKVTVSQDG
-220 RYQFANTV
+220 RYQFDKSV

-243 QFMPNVAGMGF
+243 QFMPNVAGIGF

-295 HGTAEIIAVDGTPVE
+295 HGTAEIIAVNGTPVAQL
-310 KLPKDPDNFAANA
+310 KKDPDNFATNA

-332 AAPGAKITIK
+332 AVPGAKITIK

-360 TLEAQKEVSTFTFT
+360 TLEAQKEVSTFTFI

-422 DNTDYNTAAATA
+422 DNTEYNTAAATA

-530 VYSTQ
+530 VYSTE

-550 TKELLDAIGLTAAEK
+550 TKELIDAIGLTAAEK

>member
-1 MKKTKGRM
+1 MRKTKGRM

-20 LTVTMIPAQK
+20 LMVTMIPAQK
-30 VLAEDGT
+30 VLAEGET
-37 SGSTA
+37 AGNTA
-42 ESTGN
+42 ENTGN

-56 LGFGYVEWK
+56 LGFGYIQWK
-65 DNAGDWHTQ
+65 DNAGTWHTQ
-74 QKNDTVTATAVRIK
+74 QENGTVTATAVRIK

-93 QLEPG
+93 QLESG
-98 AGLYLD
+98 AGLFL
-104 GKDILK
+104 GGVNILT
-110 DEANKTALE
+110 DERSKTVLE
-119 SENGLTLETDKNY
+119 SENGLVLAEGVNY
-132 EFQHIAFIAAG
+132 AFQHIAFIAAG
-143 GSGSGEQPPQQPQPP
+143 GSGSGEQPSQPP
-158 ASQGIELI
+158 ASQGIGFV
-166 LEGNARDKFD
+166 LEGNAKDTFD
-176 TLIAAGD
+176 TLIATGD

-190 KVNDAASY
+190 KVNDVASY
-198 QKISDLMNDS
+198 QKISDLINNNQ
-208 TSSTPLVTVSGG
+208 VTVSPDG
-220 RYQFANTV
+220 RYQFAESV
-228 TKVSLYVK
+228 KKVSLYVK

-295 HGTAEIIAVDGTPVE
+295 HGTAEIIAVNGTPVA
-310 KLPKDPDNFAANA
+310 KLPMDPDNFATNA

-332 AAPGAKITIK
+332 AVPGAKITIK

-360 TLEAQKEVSTFTFT
+360 TLEAQKDVSTFTFT
-374 MPDTSIHFKGIFT
+374 MPNTSVHFKGIFT
-387 KSEDAVVTTGN
+387 KSEDAIVTTGN

-422 DNTDYNTAAATA
+422 DNTEYNTAAATA

-565 KAIANGANANVV
+565 KAIANGANVNVV

>member
-1 MKKTKGRM
+1 M

-56 LGFGYVEWK
+56 LEFGYIQWK
-65 DNAGDWHTQ
+65 DNAGTWHTQ

-143 GSGSGEQPPQQPQPP
+143 GSGGGEQQPQPP
-158 ASQGIELI
+158 ASQGIGFV
-166 LEGNARDKFD
+166 LEGNAKDEFD
-176 TLIAAGD
+176 TLIATGN

-190 KVNDAASY
+190 KVNEEASY
-198 QKISDLMNDS
+198 QKISDL
-208 TSSTPLVTVSGG
+208 TKGSTPLVTVSGG

-228 TKVSLYVK
+228 TKVYLYVK

-261 LDGSGSQHIQIDKK
+261 LDGSSSQHIQIDKK

-287 YGKDAYLE
+287 HGKDAYLE
-295 HGTAEIIAVDGTPVE
+295 HGTAEIIAVNGTPVE
-310 KLPKDPDNFAANA
+310 KLPKDPDNFATNA

-360 TLEAQKEVSTFTFT
+360 TLEAQKDVSTFTFI

-688 EDVAATTTTPA
+688 EDVAATTA

-710 PIAWLLLLGAGLCG
+710 PIVWLLLLGAGLCG

>member
-1 MKKTKGRM
+1 MRKTKGRM

-30 VLAEDGT
+30 VLAEGEPA
-37 SGSTA
+37 GNPA

-47 LTFQYEDTA
+47 LTFASFDSTDTS
-56 LGFGYVEWK
+56 LGEVQWK
-65 DNAGDWHTQ
+65 NGDADTWHTQ
-74 QKNDTVTATAVRIK
+74 TTQGNVTATNVRIVVK
-88 YDHGG
+88 ENANLG
-93 QLEPG
+93 QHMALRINGQDVLQTNLETLKSE
-98 AGLYLD
+98 AGMTLQAD
-104 GKDILK
+104 GKYQF
-110 DEANKTALE
+110 E
-119 SENGLTLETDKNY
+119 
-132 EFQHIAFIAAG
+132 HIGFSSAAG
-143 GSGSGEQPPQQPQPP
+143 GFGGGEQQPQPP
-158 ASQGIELI
+158 QPPVSQGIELI

-176 TLIAAGD
+176 TLIATGNAE
-183 DANNIYV
+183 NNIYV
-190 KVNDAASY
+190 KVNDEASY
-198 QKISDLMNDS
+198 QKISDLIHDNQ
-208 TSSTPLVTVSGG
+208 VTVSGG
-220 RYQFANTV
+220 CYQFVASV
-228 TKVSLYVK
+228 KKVFLYVK
-236 YDANYMV
+236 YDTDYMV

-261 LDGSGSQHIQIDKK
+261 LNGAVSQHIQIDKK
-275 VNTITWAYDDVR
+275 VNTITWAYDDVS

-332 AAPGAKITIK
+332 AASGAKITIK

-353 VQLNGGA
+353 VKLNGGA
-360 TLEAQKEVSTFTFT
+360 TLEAQKDVSTFTFT
-374 MPDTSIHFKGIFT
+374 MPDTSVHFKGIFT

-398 TVKNAAIANGANAAN
+398 TVKNAAIANGANATN

-422 DNTDYNTAAATA
+422 DNTNYNTAAATA

-530 VYSTQ
+530 VYSTE

-688 EDVAATTTTPA
+688 EDVAATITTPA

-710 PIAWLLLLGAGLCG
+710 PIAWILLLGAGLCG

>member
-1 MKKTKGRM
+1 MRKTKGRM

-30 VLAEDGT
+30 VLAEGEP
-37 SGSTA
+37 SG
-42 ESTGN
+42 STGN
-47 LTFQYEDTA
+47 LTFASFDSTDISLGEVQWKNGNADT
-56 LGFGYVEWK
+56 
-65 DNAGDWHTQ
+65 WHTQ
-74 QKNDTVTATAVRIK
+74 TTTGDVTATNVRIVVK
-88 YDHGG
+88 GNANLG
-93 QLEPG
+93 QHMALRING
-98 AGLYLD
+98 Q
-104 GKDILK
+104 DILQT
-110 DEANKTALE
+110 NLE
-119 SENGLTLETDKNY
+119 TLKSNEGLTLQADGKYQFEHI
-132 EFQHIAFIAAG
+132 EFSSAAG
-143 GSGSGEQPPQQPQPP
+143 GSGGEENPPQQPQPP
-158 ASQGIELI
+158 ATQGMELI

-176 TLIAAGD
+176 EMIAAGN

-190 KVNDAASY
+190 KVNGEASY
-198 QKISDLMNDS
+198 QKINDLIESGM
-208 TSSTPLVTVSGG
+208 VTVSQDG
-220 RYQFANTV
+220 RYQFANFV
-228 TKVSLYVK
+228 KKVSLYVK
-236 YDANYMV
+236 YDTNYMV
-243 QFMPNVAGMGF
+243 QFMPNAAGMGF
-254 SENAPLV
+254 SEKAPLV

-295 HGTAEIIAVDGTPVE
+295 HGTAEIIAVDGTPVAQ
-310 KLPKDPDNFAANA
+310 LPKDPDNFAANA

-332 AAPGAKITIK
+332 ADPGAKITIK

-374 MPDTSIHFKGIFT
+374 MPDMNVHFKGIFT

-422 DNTDYNTAAATA
+422 DNTEYNTAAATA

-530 VYSTQ
+530 VYSTE

-565 KAIANGANANVV
+565 KAIANGANVNVV

>member
-1 MKKTKGRM
+1 MRKTKGRM
-9 RGILSLVLAML
+9 RGILSLVLAL
-20 LTVTMIPAQK
+20 LLMVTMIPAQK
-30 VLAEDGT
+30 VLAEGEPAGNPT
-37 SGSTA
+37 G
-42 ESTGN
+42 STGN
-47 LTFQYEDTA
+47 LTFQFANNSAEY
-56 LGFGYVEWK
+56 GSVEWQDATGNWK
-65 DNAGDWHTQ
+65 KQ
-74 QKNDTVTATAVRIK
+74 QADGTVTATAVRVK
-88 YDHGG
+88 YNKGG

-98 AGLYLD
+98 AGLFLD
-104 GKDILK
+104 GKNILEDK
-110 DEANKTALE
+110 TNKTDLE
-119 SENGLTLETDKNY
+119 SENGFTLKTDKNY
-132 EFQHIAFIAAG
+132 AFQHIAFITAG
-143 GSGSGEQPPQQPQPP
+143 GSGGEENPPQPP
-158 ASQGIELI
+158 KPPVSQGIEFF
-166 LEGNARDKFD
+166 LEGNAKDKFD
-176 TLIAAGD
+176 TLIATGD
-183 DANNIYV
+183 TANNIYV
-190 KVNDAASY
+190 KVNEDTSY
-198 QKISDLMNDS
+198 QKINDLIKSKM
-208 TSSTPLVTVSGG
+208 VTISPDG
-220 RYQFANTV
+220 RYQFDKSV
-228 TKVSLYVK
+228 TKVFLYVK

-295 HGTAEIIAVDGTPVE
+295 HGTAEIIAVNGTPVA
-310 KLPKDPDNFAANA
+310 KLPVDPTNFATNA

-332 AAPGAKITIK
+332 ADPGAKITIK

-353 VQLNGGA
+353 VKLNGGA
-360 TLEAQKEVSTFTFT
+360 TLEAQKDVSTFTFT
-374 MPDTSIHFKGIFT
+374 MPDTSVHFKGIFT

-398 TVKNAAIANGANAAN
+398 TVKNAAIANGANATN

-422 DNTDYNTAAATA
+422 DNTNYNTAAATA

-508 VSFATNQFST
+508 VAFATNQFST

-530 VYSTQ
+530 VYSTE

-565 KAIANGANANVV
+565 KAIANGANVNVV

-658 KATVIDGTFDANTKQ
+658 KATVIDGTFDAKTKQ

-688 EDVAATTTTPA
+688 EDVAATTSTPA

-724 CMAVTLVKK
+724 CMAVTARKK
-733 KTK
+733 EN

>member
-1 MKKTKGRM
+1 MTKTKGRM
-9 RGILSLVLAML
+9 RGILSLVLALL

-30 VLAEDGT
+30 VLAEGEAAGNPT
-37 SGSTA
+37 G
-42 ESTGN
+42 STGN
-47 LTFQYEDTA
+47 LTFQFANNIAEY
-56 LGFGYVEWK
+56 GSVEWQDATGNWK
-65 DNAGDWHTQ
+65 KQ
-74 QKNDTVTATAVRIK
+74 QADGTVTATAVRVK
-88 YDHGG
+88 YNKGG

-98 AGLYLD
+98 AGLFLD
-104 GKDILK
+104 GKNILEDK
-110 DEANKTALE
+110 ANKTDLE
-119 SENGLTLETDKNY
+119 SENGFTLKTDKNY
-132 EFQHIAFIAAG
+132 AFQHIAFITAG
-143 GSGSGEQPPQQPQPP
+143 GSGGEEQPPQPP
-158 ASQGIELI
+158 ASQGIEFV
-166 LEGNARDKFD
+166 LEGNAKDKFD
-176 TLIAAGD
+176 TLIATGD
-183 DANNIYV
+183 TANNIYV
-190 KVNDAASY
+190 KVNEDTSY
-198 QKISDLMNDS
+198 QKINDLIKSKM
-208 TSSTPLVTVSGG
+208 VTVSQDG
-220 RYQFANTV
+220 RYQFDKSV

-295 HGTAEIIAVDGTPVE
+295 HGTAEIIAVNGTPVAQ
-310 KLPKDPDNFAANA
+310 LPKDPDNFATNA

-332 AAPGAKITIK
+332 ADPGDKITIK

-360 TLEAQKEVSTFTFT
+360 TLEAQKDVSTFTFT
-374 MPDTSIHFKGIFT
+374 MPDTSVHFKGIFT

-398 TVKNAAIANGANAAN
+398 TVKNAAIANGANATN

-422 DNTDYNTAAATA
+422 DNTNYNTAAATA

-469 KPITLSLALK
+469 KPITVSLALK

-530 VYSTQ
+530 VYSTE

-565 KAIANGANANVV
+565 KAIANGANVNVV

-710 PIAWLLLLGAGLCG
+710 PIVWFLLLGAGLCG

>member
-1 MKKTKGRM
+1 MTKTKGRM
-9 RGILSLVLAML
+9 RGILSLVLALL

-30 VLAEDGT
+30 VLAEGEAAGNPT
-37 SGSTA
+37 G
-42 ESTGN
+42 STGN
-47 LTFQYEDTA
+47 LTFQFANNIAEY
-56 LGFGYVEWK
+56 GSVEWQDATGNWK
-65 DNAGDWHTQ
+65 KQ
-74 QKNDTVTATAVRIK
+74 QADGTVTATAVRVK
-88 YDHGG
+88 YNKGG

-98 AGLYLD
+98 AGLFLD
-104 GKDILK
+104 GKNILEDK
-110 DEANKTALE
+110 ANKTDLE
-119 SENGLTLETDKNY
+119 SENGFTLKTDKNY
-132 EFQHIAFIAAG
+132 AFQHIAFITAG
-143 GSGSGEQPPQQPQPP
+143 GSGGEEQPPQPP
-158 ASQGIELI
+158 ASQGIEFV
-166 LEGNARDKFD
+166 LEGNAKDKFD
-176 TLIAAGD
+176 TLIATGD
-183 DANNIYV
+183 TANNIYV
-190 KVNDAASY
+190 KVNEDTSY
-198 QKISDLMNDS
+198 QKINDLIKSKM
-208 TSSTPLVTVSGG
+208 VTVSQDG
-220 RYQFANTV
+220 RYQFDKSV

-295 HGTAEIIAVDGTPVE
+295 HGTAEIIAVNGTPVAQ
-310 KLPKDPDNFAANA
+310 LPKDPDNFAANA

-332 AAPGAKITIK
+332 ADPGAKITIK

-360 TLEAQKEVSTFTFT
+360 TLEAQKDVSTFTFI

-422 DNTDYNTAAATA
+422 DNTEYNTAAATA

-469 KPITLSLALK
+469 NPITLSLALK

-565 KAIANGANANVV
+565 KAIANGANVNVV

-613 IAGLADRNITDPSS
+613 IAGLADRNITDPNS

-688 EDVAATTTTPA
+688 EDVAATTSTPA

-733 KTK
+733 KIK

>member
-30 VLAEDGT
+30 VLAEGE
-37 SGSTA
+37 A
-42 ESTGN
+42 AGN
-47 LTFQYEDTA
+47 LTFASFDSTDTS
-56 LGFGYVEWK
+56 LGEVQWK
-65 DNAGDWHTQ
+65 NGEADTWHTQ
-74 QKNDTVTATAVRIK
+74 TTKGDVTATNVRIVVK
-88 YDHGG
+88 GNANLG
-93 QLEPG
+93 QHMALRING
-98 AGLYLD
+98 Q
-104 GKDILK
+104 DILQT
-110 DEANKTALE
+110 NLE
-119 SENGLTLETDKNY
+119 TLKSNGGLTLQADGKYQFEHI
-132 EFQHIAFIAAG
+132 EFSSAAG
-143 GSGSGEQPPQQPQPP
+143 GSGGEENPPQTPKPP
-158 ASQGIELI
+158 VSQEIELI
-166 LEGNARDKFD
+166 LEGNAKDKFD
-176 TLIAAGD
+176 EMIATEN

-190 KVNDAASY
+190 KVNDEASY
-198 QKISDLMNDS
+198 QKISDLTKGN
-208 TSSTPLVTVSGG
+208 TPQVTVFQDG
-220 RYQFANTV
+220 RYQFADSV
-228 TKVSLYVK
+228 KKVSLYVK

-254 SENAPLV
+254 SEKAPLV

-295 HGTAEIIAVDGTPVE
+295 HGTAEIIAVDGTPVAQ
-310 KLPKDPDNFAANA
+310 LPKDPDNFAANA

-332 AAPGAKITIK
+332 ADPGAKITIK

-360 TLEAQKEVSTFTFT
+360 TLEAQKDVSTFTFT
-374 MPDTSIHFKGIFT
+374 MPDTSVHFKGIFT

-398 TVKNAAIANGANAAN
+398 TVKNAAIANGANATS

-422 DNTDYNTAAATA
+422 DNTNYNTAAATA

-565 KAIANGANANVV
+565 KAIANGANVNVV

-724 CMAVTLVKK
+724 CMAVTARKK
-733 KTK
+733 KIK

>member
-1 MKKTKGRM
+1 MRKTKGRM

-30 VLAEDGT
+30 VLAEGES
-37 SGSTA
+37 SGNP
-42 ESTGN
+42 EGNTGN
-47 LTFQYEDTA
+47 LEFASFDSTDTT
-56 LGFGYVEWK
+56 LGEVQWK
-65 DNAGDWHTQ
+65 NGDADTWHTQ
-74 QKNDTVTATAVRIK
+74 TTTGTVTATKVRIVVK
-88 YDHGG
+88 GNTNLGPHMALRIGG
-93 QLEPG
+93 S
-98 AGLYLD
+98 
-104 GKDILK
+104 DILQT
-110 DEANKTALE
+110 N
-119 SENGLTLETDKNY
+119 LETLKSNEGFTLKADENY
-132 EFQHIAFIAAG
+132 QFEHIEFPSAAG
-143 GSGSGEQPPQQPQPP
+143 GSGSGEQPSQPSQP
-158 ASQGIELI
+158 SVTLI

-183 DANNIYV
+183 ATNNIYV
-190 KVNDAASY
+190 KVNEEASY
-198 QKISDLMNDS
+198 QKISDLTKDS
-208 TSSTPLVTVSGG
+208 TGSTPLVTVSGG

-243 QFMPNVAGMGF
+243 QFMPDAAGMGF
-254 SENAPLV
+254 SENAPFV

-565 KAIANGANANVV
+565 KAIANGANANVL

-642 DTSVKRVYRMV
+642 DTSVKRVYHMV

>member
-1 MKKTKGRM
+1 MRKTKGRM
-9 RGILSLVLAML
+9 RGILSLVLAL
-20 LTVTMIPAQK
+20 LLMVTMIPAQK
-30 VLAEDGT
+30 VLAEGEPAGNPT
-37 SGSTA
+37 G
-42 ESTGN
+42 STGN
-47 LTFQYEDTA
+47 LTFQFANNSAEY
-56 LGFGYVEWK
+56 GSVEWQDATGNWK
-65 DNAGDWHTQ
+65 KQ
-74 QKNDTVTATAVRIK
+74 QADGTVTATAVRVK
-88 YDHGG
+88 YNKGG

-98 AGLYLD
+98 AGLFLD
-104 GKDILK
+104 GKNILEDK
-110 DEANKTALE
+110 TNKTDLE
-119 SENGLTLETDKNY
+119 SENGFTLKTDKNY
-132 EFQHIAFIAAG
+132 AFQHIAFITAG
-143 GSGSGEQPPQQPQPP
+143 GSGGEENPPQPP
-158 ASQGIELI
+158 KPPVSQGIEFF
-166 LEGNARDKFD
+166 LEGNAKDKFD
-176 TLIAAGD
+176 TLIATGD
-183 DANNIYV
+183 TANNIYV
-190 KVNDAASY
+190 KVNEDTSY
-198 QKISDLMNDS
+198 QKINDLIKSKM
-208 TSSTPLVTVSGG
+208 VTISPDG
-220 RYQFANTV
+220 RYQFDKSV
-228 TKVSLYVK
+228 TKVFLYVK

-287 YGKDAYLE
+287 YGKDAYLV
-295 HGTAEIIAVDGTPVE
+295 HGTAEIIAVNGTPVA
-310 KLPKDPDNFAANA
+310 KLPVDPTNFATNA

-332 AAPGAKITIK
+332 ADPGAKITIK

-353 VQLNGGA
+353 VKLNGGA
-360 TLEAQKEVSTFTFT
+360 TLEAQKDVSTFTFT
-374 MPDTSIHFKGIFT
+374 MPDTSVHFKGIFT

-398 TVKNAAIANGANAAN
+398 TVKNAAIANGANATN

-422 DNTDYNTAAATA
+422 DNTNYNTAAATA

-530 VYSTQ
+530 VYSTE

-565 KAIANGANANVV
+565 KAIANGANVNVV

-658 KATVIDGTFDANTKQ
+658 KATVIDGTFDAKTKQ

-688 EDVAATTTTPA
+688 EDVAATTSTPA

-724 CMAVTLVKK
+724 CMAVTARKK
-733 KTK
+733 EN

>member
-30 VLAEDGT
+30 VLAEGEP
-37 SGSTA
+37 SG
-42 ESTGN
+42 STGN
-47 LTFQYEDTA
+47 LTFASFESTDISHGEVQWKNGDADT
-56 LGFGYVEWK
+56 
-65 DNAGDWHTQ
+65 WHTQ
-74 QKNDTVTATAVRIK
+74 TTTGDVTATNVRIVVK
-88 YDHGG
+88 KNANLG
-93 QLEPG
+93 QHMALRINGQDILQTNLETLKSNE
-98 AGLYLD
+98 GLKLQAD
-104 GKDILK
+104 GKYQF
-110 DEANKTALE
+110 E
-119 SENGLTLETDKNY
+119 
-132 EFQHIAFIAAG
+132 HIGFSSAAG
-143 GSGSGEQPPQQPQPP
+143 GSGGEENPPQPP
-158 ASQGIELI
+158 KPPVSQGIEFV
-166 LEGNARDKFD
+166 LEGNARDKFGEM
-176 TLIAAGD
+176 IAAGN

-190 KVNDAASY
+190 KVNEDTSY
-198 QKISDLMNDS
+198 QKINDLIKSKM
-208 TSSTPLVTVSGG
+208 VTVSQDG
-220 RYQFANTV
+220 RYQFADSV
-228 TKVSLYVK
+228 KKVSLYVK

-243 QFMPNVAGMGF
+243 QFMPNVAGIGF

-295 HGTAEIIAVDGTPVE
+295 HGTAEIIAVNGTPVAQ
-310 KLPKDPDNFAANA
+310 LPKDPDNFAANA

-332 AAPGAKITIK
+332 ADPGAKITIK

-360 TLEAQKEVSTFTFT
+360 TLEAQKDVSTFTFT
-374 MPDTSIHFKGIFT
+374 MPDTSVHFKGIFT

-398 TVKNAAIANGANAAN
+398 TVKNAAIANGANATN

-422 DNTDYNTAAATA
+422 DNTNYNTAAATA

-469 KPITLSLALK
+469 NPITLSLALK

-518 YVIVKKEKSKTP
+518 YVIVKKEKSKTS
-530 VYSTQ
+530 VYSTE

-565 KAIANGANANVV
+565 KAIANGANVNVV

-613 IAGLADRNITDPSS
+613 IAGLSDRIITDPNS

-658 KATVIDGTFDANTKQ
+658 KATVIDGTFDAKTKQ

-688 EDVAATTTTPA
+688 EDVAATTLTPA

>member
-30 VLAEDGT
+30 VLAEGEPAGNPT
-37 SGSTA
+37 G
-42 ESTGN
+42 STGN
-47 LTFQYEDTA
+47 LTFQFANNSAEY
-56 LGFGYVEWK
+56 GSVEWQDATGNWK
-65 DNAGDWHTQ
+65 KQ
-74 QKNDTVTATAVRIK
+74 QADGTVTATAVRVK
-88 YDHGG
+88 YNKGG

-98 AGLYLD
+98 AGLFLD
-104 GKDILK
+104 GKNILEDK
-110 DEANKTALE
+110 TNKTDLE
-119 SENGLTLETDKNY
+119 SENGFTLKTDKNY
-132 EFQHIAFIAAG
+132 AFQHIAFITAG
-143 GSGSGEQPPQQPQPP
+143 GSGGEENPPQPP
-158 ASQGIELI
+158 KPPVSQGIEFV
-166 LEGNARDKFD
+166 LEGNARDK
-176 TLIAAGD
+176 LGEMIAAGN

-190 KVNDAASY
+190 KVNEDTSY
-198 QKISDLMNDS
+198 QKINDLIKSKM
-208 TSSTPLVTVSGG
+208 VTVFQDG
-220 RYQFANTV
+220 RYQFDKSV

-295 HGTAEIIAVDGTPVE
+295 HGTAEIIAVNGTPVA
-310 KLPKDPDNFAANA
+310 KLPVDPTNFATNA

-332 AAPGAKITIK
+332 ADPGAKITIK

-360 TLEAQKEVSTFTFT
+360 TLEAQKDVSTFTFT
-374 MPDTSIHFKGIFT
+374 MPNTSVHFKGIFT

-422 DNTDYNTAAATA
+422 DNTEYNTAAATA

-530 VYSTQ
+530 VYSTE

-565 KAIANGANANVV
+565 KAIANGANVNVV

-613 IAGLADRNITDPSS
+613 IAGLADRNITDPNS

>member
-20 LTVTMIPAQK
+20 LMVTMIPAQK
-30 VLAEDGT
+30 VLAEGE
-37 SGSTA
+37 TA
-42 ESTGN
+42 GNPTGSTGN
-47 LTFQYEDTA
+47 LTFQFANNIAEY
-56 LGFGYVEWK
+56 GSVEWQDATGNWK
-65 DNAGDWHTQ
+65 KQ
-74 QKNDTVTATAVRIK
+74 QADGTVTATAVRVK
-88 YDHGG
+88 YNKGG

-98 AGLYLD
+98 AGLFLD
-104 GKDILK
+104 GKNILEDK
-110 DEANKTALE
+110 ANKTDLE
-119 SENGLTLETDKNY
+119 SENGFTLKTDKNY
-132 EFQHIAFIAAG
+132 AFQHIAFITAG
-143 GSGSGEQPPQQPQPP
+143 GSGGEEQPPQPP
-158 ASQGIELI
+158 ASQGIEFV

-176 TLIAAGD
+176 EMIAAGN

-190 KVNDAASY
+190 KVNDEASY
-198 QKISDLMNDS
+198 QKISEL
-208 TSSTPLVTVSGG
+208 TQGSTPQVTVSQDG
-220 RYQFANTV
+220 RYQFADSV
-228 TKVSLYVK
+228 KKVSLYVK

-254 SENAPLV
+254 SENVPLV

-295 HGTAEIIAVDGTPVE
+295 HGTAEIIAVNGTPVA
-310 KLPKDPDNFAANA
+310 KLPMDPDNFAANA

-332 AAPGAKITIK
+332 ADPGDKITIK

-360 TLEAQKEVSTFTFT
+360 TLEAQKDVSTFTFT
-374 MPDTSIHFKGIFT
+374 MPDTSVHFKGIFT

-398 TVKNAAIANGANAAN
+398 TVKNATIANGANATN

-422 DNTDYNTAAATA
+422 DNTNYNTAAATT

-530 VYSTQ
+530 MYSTQ
-535 ANAGAGAPQTTFSQT
+535 TNAGAGAPQTTFSRT

-565 KAIANGANANVV
+565 KAIANANVI
-577 LNVNVKTLT
+577 LNVNVKTPT

-613 IAGLADRNITDPSS
+613 IAGLSDRIITDPNS

-658 KATVIDGTFDANTKQ
+658 KATVIDGTFDAKTKQ

-688 EDVAATTTTPA
+688 EDVAATTLTPA

-724 CMAVTLVKK
+724 CMAVTARKK
-733 KTK
+733 EN

>member
-1 MKKTKGRM
+1 MKKTKGRI

-30 VLAEDGT
+30 VLAEDGP
-37 SGSTA
+37 SRSTT
-42 ESTGN
+42 ENTGN

-56 LGFGYVEWK
+56 LGFGYIQWK
-65 DNAGDWHTQ
+65 DNAGTWHTQ
-74 QKNDTVTATAVRIK
+74 QENGTVTATAVRIK

-93 QLEPG
+93 QLESG
-98 AGLYLD
+98 AGLFL
-104 GKDILK
+104 GGVNILT
-110 DEANKTALE
+110 DERSKTVLE
-119 SENGLTLETDKNY
+119 SENGLVLAEGVNY
-132 EFQHIAFIAAG
+132 AFQHIAFIAAG
-143 GSGSGEQPPQQPQPP
+143 GSGSGEQPSQPP
-158 ASQGIELI
+158 ASQGIGFV
-166 LEGNARDKFD
+166 LEGNAKDTFD
-176 TLIAAGD
+176 TLIATGD

-190 KVNDAASY
+190 KVNDVASY
-198 QKISDLMNDS
+198 QKISDLINNNQ
-208 TSSTPLVTVSGG
+208 VTVSPDG
-220 RYQFANTV
+220 RYQFDKSV
-228 TKVSLYVK
+228 TKISLYVK

-254 SENAPLV
+254 SEKAPLV

-295 HGTAEIIAVDGTPVE
+295 HGTAEIIAVNGTPVAE
-310 KLPKDPDNFAANA
+310 LPMDPDNFATNA

-332 AAPGAKITIK
+332 AVPGAKITIK

-360 TLEAQKEVSTFTFT
+360 TLEAQKDVSTFTFT
-374 MPDTSIHFKGIFT
+374 MPNTSVHFKGLFT

-398 TVKNAAIANGANAAN
+398 TVKNAAIANGANATK

-422 DNTDYNTAAATA
+422 DNTNYNTAAATA

-447 SLNQVVSKG
+447 SLNQVISKG

-550 TKELLDAIGLTAAEK
+550 TKELIDAIGLTAAEK

-613 IAGLADRNITDPSS
+613 IAGLADRNITDPNS

>member
-20 LTVTMIPAQK
+20 LMVTMIPAQK
-30 VLAEDGT
+30 VLAEGE
-37 SGSTA
+37 TA
-42 ESTGN
+42 GNPAGSTGN
-47 LTFQYEDTA
+47 LTFASFDSTDISLGEVQWKNGEADT
-56 LGFGYVEWK
+56 
-65 DNAGDWHTQ
+65 WHTQ
-74 QKNDTVTATAVRIK
+74 TTTGDVTATNVRIVVK
-88 YDHGG
+88 ENANLGQHMALRIGG
-93 QLEPG
+93 QNILQTYLETLKSDE
-98 AGLYLD
+98 GLKLQAD
-104 GKDILK
+104 GKYQF
-110 DEANKTALE
+110 E
-119 SENGLTLETDKNY
+119 
-132 EFQHIAFIAAG
+132 HIGFSSAAG
-143 GSGSGEQPPQQPQPP
+143 GSGGEENPPQPP
-158 ASQGIELI
+158 KPPVSQGIELI
-166 LEGNARDKFD
+166 LEGNAKDKFD
-176 TLIAAGD
+176 TLIATGD
-183 DANNIYV
+183 TANNIYV
-190 KVNDAASY
+190 KVNDEASY
-198 QKISDLMNDS
+198 QKISDLTKGN
-208 TSSTPLVTVSGG
+208 TPQVTVFQDG
-220 RYQFANTV
+220 RYQFADSV
-228 TKVSLYVK
+228 KKVSLYVK

-243 QFMPNVAGMGF
+243 QFMPNIAGIGF

-295 HGTAEIIAVDGTPVE
+295 HGTAEIIAVNGTPVAQ
-310 KLPKDPDNFAANA
+310 LPKDPDNFAANA

-332 AAPGAKITIK
+332 ADPGAKITIK

-374 MPDTSIHFKGIFT
+374 MPDTSVHFKGIFT

-398 TVKNAAIANGANAAN
+398 TVKNAAIANGANATN

-422 DNTDYNTAAATA
+422 DNTNYNTAAATA

-530 VYSTQ
+530 VYSTE

-565 KAIANGANANVV
+565 KAIANGANVNVV

-733 KTK
+733 KIK

>member
-9 RGILSLVLAML
+9 RGILSLVLAL
-20 LTVTMIPAQK
+20 LLMVTMIPAQK
-30 VLAEDGT
+30 VLAE
-37 SGSTA
+37 
-42 ESTGN
+42 
-47 LTFQYEDTA
+47 
-56 LGFGYVEWK
+56 
-65 DNAGDWHTQ
+65 
-74 QKNDTVTATAVRIK
+74 
-88 YDHGG
+88 
-93 QLEPG
+93 
-98 AGLYLD
+98 
-104 GKDILK
+104 
-110 DEANKTALE
+110 
-119 SENGLTLETDKNY
+119 
-132 EFQHIAFIAAG
+132 G
-143 GSGSGEQPPQQPQPP
+143 GSGGEENPPQPP
-158 ASQGIELI
+158 KPPVSQGIEFV
-166 LEGNARDKFD
+166 LEGNARDKFGEM
-176 TLIAAGD
+176 IAAGN

-190 KVNDAASY
+190 KVNEDTSY
-198 QKISDLMNDS
+198 QKINDLIKSKM
-208 TSSTPLVTVSGG
+208 VTVSPDG
-220 RYQFANTV
+220 RYQFDKSV

-243 QFMPNVAGMGF
+243 QFMPNVAGIGF

-295 HGTAEIIAVDGTPVE
+295 HGTAEIIAVNGTPVAQ
-310 KLPKDPDNFAANA
+310 LPKDPDNFAANA

-332 AAPGAKITIK
+332 ADPGAKITIK

-360 TLEAQKEVSTFTFT
+360 TLEAQKDVSTFTFT
-374 MPDTSIHFKGIFT
+374 MPDTSVHFKGIFT

-398 TVKNAAIANGANAAN
+398 TVKNAAIANGANATN

-422 DNTDYNTAAATA
+422 DNTNYNTAAATA

-469 KPITLSLALK
+469 NPITLSLALK

-565 KAIANGANANVV
+565 KAIANGA
-577 LNVNVKTLT
+577 NVNVKTLT